1 MAIAHSK
8 DESGGRGRTERDQR
22 VSSESRWFAVQL
34 AIQSEERADDQGGA
48 EPQGGF
54 FISA

>member
-1 MAIAHSK
+1 VRSQA
-8 DESGGRGRTERDQR
+8 G
-22 VSSESRWFAVQL
+22 WFSVQL
-34 AIQSEERADDQGGA
+34 AIQSEKASEQERGA